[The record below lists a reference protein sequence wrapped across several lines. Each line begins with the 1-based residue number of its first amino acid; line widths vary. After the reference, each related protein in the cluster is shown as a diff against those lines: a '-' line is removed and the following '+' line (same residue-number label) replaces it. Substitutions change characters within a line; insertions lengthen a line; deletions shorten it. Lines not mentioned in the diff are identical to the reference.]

1 MTYTKSVRCQVEP
14 ALRIFTRRLEEST
27 SITSRPVTDVPS
39 LVLISHHPFAFLAQA
54 VSLVEDCYKARGILG
69 SESRLEND
77 VDAFSGAR
85 VDGPFG
91 NVLLC
96 G

>member
-1 MTYTKSVRCQVEP
+1 MTHTQSIRCQVEP
-14 ALRIFTRRLEEST
+14 ALPIFSRRLEEST

-39 LVLISHHPFAFLAQA
+39 LVLISHHPFALLPQA
-54 VSLVEDCYKARGILG
+54 VSLVEDCYKAQGVFG
-69 SESRLEND
+69 GESRLEKD

-85 VDGPFG
+85 ADEPFG